1 VREARRT
8 FSLQAA
14 VVFFALVATS
24 LPAGAAAFE
33 VPSPHEIFQRVFAM
47 SARVPA
53 AISADAVVKFR
64 VKKSVSDPPDCVFKG
79 IARVDKG
86 HQIVEVTEGAPGTL
100 CWVAK
105 LALGQGFD
113 VRKDLAEVIPLL
125 DLTVLGLKLAGHD
138 HYYLIEGKA
147 REPKMQL
154 RELIVWVDY
163 ERGLLTEGTLVY
175 TWGSLDVSQEYMQ
188 LDGAWVVTRQYIYT
202 SRFDASLEVSYRNY
216 RVVDPKVYP
225 ASRTPS
231 SSR

>member
-1 VREARRT
+1 MHEVRRT

-33 VPSPHEIFQRVFAM
+33 VPSPVEIFQRVFAM
-47 SARVPA
+47 SARLPA
-53 AISADAVVKFR
+53 TLSSDAEVKFR
-64 VKKSVSDPPDCVFKG
+64 VKKSLSDPPDCVFRG
-79 IARVDKG
+79 MTRVENG
-86 HQIVEVTEGAPGTL
+86 HQIVTITQGAPGTL

-147 REPKMQL
+147 RDPKMQL

-175 TWGSLDVSQEYMQ
+175 TWGSLEVKQEYAP

-202 SRFDASLEVSYRNY
+202 SRFDSSLEVSYNHF
-216 RVVDPKVYP
+216 RVVD
-225 ASRTPS
+225 R
-231 SSR
+231 